1 MSRPRVGPEGVGSLF
16 KETVMS
22 LQALFPPARR
32 PGAAPRTVVR
42 IALLGAVSLLLA
54 AASPFASA
62 AQRAVRLTPFST
74 LELNLPAHYIIRE
87 SGASSALIKGKSEVI
102 DRIVVEQHDD
112 RVRIYVPGSITI
124 EGELTIE
131 VDTVGLTEL
140 DVTGAGRVEAHGF
153 SGPEFLLRMFGA
165 PVARVAGLDVDKL
178 RVEMQGS
185 ATAELSGR
193 AGRERMRIAGSGEY
207 RAADLASDKVE
218 VEMEG
223 AAKVEVMARERLK
236 VHMAGAG
243 SVRYRGDPE
252 LSTSIAGSG
261 TVARM

>member
-1 MSRPRVGPEGVGSLF
+1 LF

-131 VDTVGLTEL
+131 VDTLGLEEL
-140 DVTGAGRVEAHGF
+140 DMTGAGHVEAQGF
-153 SGPEFLLRMFGA
+153 SGDEFSLHLVGA
-165 PVARVAGLDVDKL
+165 PVVRIGGLDVEKL

-185 ATAELSGR
+185 GSCELSGR
-193 AGRERMRIAGSGEY
+193 AHRERMRIAGSGQC
-207 RAADLASDKVE
+207 RAADLASDKAE
-218 VEMEG
+218 VDLEG
-223 AAKVEVMARERLK
+223 APQVEVMARERLS

-243 SVRYRGDPE
+243 SVRYRGDPK
-252 LSTSIAGSG
+252 LSTSVTGSG
-261 TVARM
+261 TIGRM